1 VNRLYRNYG
10 KCKGNRFFTSAKWI
24 WVGGGPLSRSRSVG
38 AALPRDS
45 PGQRNFSR
53 SRSTTNRPSA
63 LYACACPAW
72 CGERPV
78 RNPQVCWENVR
89 VPPAL
94 KRTCTSSWRKCSAHK
109 KEASFR
115 PASLA

>member
-1 VNRLYRNYG
+1 MDMGRRWPAVPVTVRGR
-10 KCKGNRFFTSAKWI
+10 
-24 WVGGGPLSRSRSVG
+24 
-38 AALPRDS
+38 
-45 PGQRNFSR
+45 
-53 SRSTTNRPSA
+53 
-63 LYACACPAW
+63 CPAW